1 MCPTKK
7 GDGEMENKKLI
18 TLIITLAIG
27 IILTV
32 SLLIPVIQG
41 SIDGMEIKYEN
52 GPQSSSVNLATYSTN
67 ADFDITM
74 VKNGDTWEITGIDV
88 NPLAGGSYMITDNLL
103 IVLSSA
109 YGYNIRGLNE
119 SQVFVTL
126 IPNDWNGVTTNVT
139 SVSIDVTPTSITV
152 SDANSVQSS
161 YTFPSTYAIYSDLDG
176 DRVICTNLK
185 EVYTSGGSDI
195 ISLGLNNTKF
205 FWTTNGA
212 DSKAVFN
219 ATLLDTTLNC
229 PLTEVS
235 ADVDKIEVGVG
246 GDYTVTAAY
255 NDSSYDLAPQYVSV
269 PKTVIQQSE
278 IEDSIR
284 PLLTAIPLI
293 VMLGLVIFTAGAAIR
308 KD

>member
-1 MCPTKK
+1 MK
-7 GDGEMENKKLI
+7 NNILVLAI
-18 TLIITLAIG
+18 TLTVG
-27 IILTV
+27 VILV
-32 SLLIPVIQG
+32 GSVLSPVI
-41 SIDGMEIKYEN
+41 SDSVKSFTDEYEN
-52 GPQSSSVNLATYSTN
+52 GPQSSSVNLATYSTS

-103 IVLSSA
+103 VVLSST

-119 SQVFVTL
+119 SQVFVALT
-126 IPNDWNGVTTNVT
+126 PTDWNGVTTNVT

-152 SDANSVQSS
+152 SDADSVQSS
-161 YTFPSTYAIYSDLDG
+161 YTFPSTYAVYSDLDG
-176 DRVICTNLK
+176 DRVICTSPK

-212 DSKAVFN
+212 DSKAVYN

-246 GDYTVTAAY
+246 GDYIVTALY
-255 NDSSYDLAPQYVSV
+255 NGNSFDLAPQYVSV
-269 PKTVIQQSE
+269 PKVLYQE
-278 IEDSIR
+278 IEIGSDVA

-293 VMLGLVIFTAGAAIR
+293 VIVALLVFAVAGIMIR
-308 KD
+308 RNE